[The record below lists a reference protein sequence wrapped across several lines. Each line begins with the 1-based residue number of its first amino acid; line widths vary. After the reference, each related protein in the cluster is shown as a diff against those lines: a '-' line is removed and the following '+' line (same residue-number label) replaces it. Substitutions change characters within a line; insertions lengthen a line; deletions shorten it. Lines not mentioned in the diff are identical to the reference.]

1 MCVNCYDK
9 MLIKYDICRCLL
21 KILAMTEHD
30 QQNLWQSCLKTQCK
44 LNWLSAK
51 KFTKNPKKWARPVSR
66 VFLLSE
72 FSDVPTAWY
81 FSFLCFFE
89 TALHRSV
96 YLNWWKALHWKQGNC
111 EWEKVNRIVSGKHCQ
126 WETDSL
132 KLDIFAK
139 NQKHPMR
146 KFSSLNFLQQMETS
160 QENVSSLKCF
170 QKHTKF
176 NLLPLF

>member
-1 MCVNCYDK
+1 MFVNNFSNDWTWSAEP
-9 MLIKYDICRCLL
+9 
-21 KILAMTEHD
+21 LAELSQNTVQTE
-30 QQNLWQSCLKTQCK
+30 LVMS
-44 LNWLSAK
+44 K
-51 KFTKNPKKWARPVSR
+51 KFDWESKKMIPVSR
-66 VFLLSE
+66 VFSLSE
-72 FSDVPTAWY
+72 FSNVPTAWY

-111 EWEKVNRIVSGKHCQ
+111 EWEKWTDCQ

-160 QENVSSLKCF
+160 QENVSSLKCL
-170 QKHTKF
+170 QKYTKF
-176 NLLPLF
+176 TFLPLF

>member
-1 MCVNCYDK
+1 MFVNNFSNDWTWSAEPLAELSQNTVQTELVISKHFDWESKK
-9 MLIKYDICRCLL
+9 MI
-21 KILAMTEHD
+21 
-30 QQNLWQSCLKTQCK
+30 
-44 LNWLSAK
+44 
-51 KFTKNPKKWARPVSR
+51 PVSR
-66 VFLLSE
+66 VFSLSE
-72 FSDVPTAWY
+72 FSNVPTAWY

-111 EWEKVNRIVSGKHCQ
+111 EWKSEQIVSGKHCQ

-160 QENVSSLKCF
+160 QENVSSLKCL
-170 QKHTKF
+170 QKYTKF
-176 NLLPLF
+176 TFLPLF